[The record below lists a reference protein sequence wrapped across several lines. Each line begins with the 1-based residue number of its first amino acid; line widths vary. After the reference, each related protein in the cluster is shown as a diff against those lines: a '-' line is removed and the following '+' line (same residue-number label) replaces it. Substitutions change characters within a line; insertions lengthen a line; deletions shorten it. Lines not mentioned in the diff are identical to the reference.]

1 MANSKRKC
9 RHCKTYALVEH
20 GKLVPLG
27 FFCGIDCMS
36 EYGLNRVRKARR
48 QSNKKELR
56 EYRERVK
63 SAAQWKREAQAAFN
77 SYIRYRDRHLP
88 CISCGS
94 LPEQKLGGAVD
105 AGHYRS
111 RGSASHLAFHQ
122 HNCHSQCVRC
132 NRYLSG
138 NIVEYRKS
146 LITRIGIAKV
156 EALET
161 NNEARRFDIDYYR
174 RVKAIF
180 SRKLKLKKRLNN

>member
-1 MANSKRKC
+1 
-9 RHCKTYALVEH
+9 
-20 GKLVPLG
+20 
-27 FFCGIDCMS
+27 
-36 EYGLNRVRKARR
+36 
-48 QSNKKELR
+48 
-56 EYRERVK
+56 
-63 SAAQWKREAQAAFN
+63 
-77 SYIRYRDRHLP
+77 
-88 CISCGS
+88 
-94 LPEQKLGGAVD
+94 
-105 AGHYRS
+105 
-111 RGSASHLAFHQ
+111 
-122 HNCHSQCVRC
+122 VRC